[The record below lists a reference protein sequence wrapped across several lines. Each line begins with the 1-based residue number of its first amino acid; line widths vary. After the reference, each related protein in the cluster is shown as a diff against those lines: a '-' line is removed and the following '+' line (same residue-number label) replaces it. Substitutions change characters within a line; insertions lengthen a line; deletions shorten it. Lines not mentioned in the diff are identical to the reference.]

1 MVTFVTIMSHG
12 AAGDPSADLNSTDVR
27 VLAYLAESGADY
39 PALVASNTG
48 LHAPHVERRCDA
60 LRDAGLVE
68 SVSGEV
74 VYRITGDGRDVLS
87 GGGGCASD

>member
-1 MVTFVTIMSHG
+1 MPHRTT
-12 AAGDPSADLNSTDVR
+12 GDPSADLNSTDVR
-27 VLAYLAESGADY
+27 VLAYLEESGADY

-60 LRDAGLVE
+60 LVE
-68 SVSGEV
+68 SVSDEV

-87 GGGGCASD
+87 SAGGRASD

>member
-1 MVTFVTIMSHG
+1 MSHRTVR
-12 AAGDPSADLNSTDVR
+12 DQSADLNSTDVR

-60 LRDAGLVE
+60 LREAGLVE

-74 VYRITGDGRDVLS
+74 VYRITGDGRDVLAGAA
-87 GGGGCASD
+87 GGRASD

>member
-1 MVTFVTIMSHG
+1 MPHRTT
-12 AAGDPSADLNSTDVR
+12 GDPSADLNSTDVR
-27 VLAYLAESGADY
+27 VLAYLEESGADY

-60 LRDAGLVE
+60 LREAGLVE
-68 SVSGEV
+68 SVSDEV

-87 GGGGCASD
+87 SAGGRASD